1 MAGQPPLALAVAV
14 ELIGILLI
22 IAGIVVEVA
31 TGAGLGHII
40 ISVGSALVAAG
51 SVLWG
56 KLARGGVKAD

>member
-22 IAGIVVEVA
+22 IAGIAIEVS
-31 TGAGLGHII
+31 TGASLGHII

-56 KLARGGVKAD
+56 KISRGGVKAG